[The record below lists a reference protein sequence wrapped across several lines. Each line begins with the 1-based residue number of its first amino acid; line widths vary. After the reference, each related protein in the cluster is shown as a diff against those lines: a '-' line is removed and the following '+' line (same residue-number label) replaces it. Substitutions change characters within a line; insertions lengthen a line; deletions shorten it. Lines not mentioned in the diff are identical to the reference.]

1 MTQVSALFFSNW
13 TVEYSRIK
21 ALTKSLLCPTDQ
33 VYKSAKLASTGTN
46 RNPQVA
52 DEADDDAEA
61 GPALLPP
68 DGEEDDGDYGPSMP
82 PEEEEEDGDDEEGRF
97 FGGGVTAQESRALD
111 YINETGDDLP
121 EEKIDA
127 SWLKKTALKFEQ
139 RINKN
144 ATQRA
149 KYEDDPAKFIQ
160 SEADLDAD
168 IKALSILGEHPELY
182 PDLSRLGTVGSL
194 VGLLAHENTDI
205 AIGAIEIIGELTD
218 EDVAAEEE
226 QWDAL
231 VDALL
236 EADLVGLLVSNL
248 RRLNE
253 DSEDE
258 ADRNGVYHALNVV
271 ENLCS
276 KVATAEKIAKDEGLL
291 KWLLARI
298 QKKER
303 PITQNKQYAAEILAI
318 LVQTSSANRRK
329 LADKDAVDTMLQ
341 LLAAYRKLDPEKG
354 QEEEYMENL
363 FEALTCI
370 VNEPEGKT
378 KFIEAEGIELCLI
391 MLKEGKRSKPAALR
405 VLDHAA
411 GGSSGTEVCQKLVE
425 AGGLKT
431 MFTTFMKKSRD
442 NNKATVEHLV
452 GIFSWMLRLLPANS
466 SERIRLLVK
475 FVEKD
480 FEKTEK
486 LVKLRR
492 DFSARLRLVDDTMR
506 KEQKGRAA
514 DEQDT
519 DAEEERFFRRLDAG
533 LFLLQSIDLV
543 LAWLIAEDD
552 GAREKIKALL
562 ADRDETFEVIKASLQ
577 ERQDA
582 IDDKTSQNGK
592 DTAEMLATL
601 MGFL

>member
-1 MTQVSALFFSNW
+1 MLVGLPSK
-13 TVEYSRIK
+13 RK
-21 ALTKSLLCPTDQ
+21 AEPLRDPNK
-33 VYKSAKLASTGTN
+33 VYKSAKLASTGTA
-46 RNPQVA
+46 RNAQVE
-52 DEADDDAEA
+52 DEADDDTEA
-61 GPALLPP
+61 GPALPP
-68 DGEEDDGDYGPSMP
+68 PEGEDDDGDYGPSMP
-82 PEEEEEDGDDEEGRF
+82 AEEEEDGDDEEGRF

-149 KYEDDPAKFIQ
+149 KYEDDPAKFIE

-182 PDLSRLGTVGSL
+182 PDLARLGTVGSL

-248 RRLNE
+248 KRLNE
-253 DSEDE
+253 DADDE

-276 KVATAEKIAKDEGLL
+276 KVATAEKIAKDDGLL

-318 LVQTSSANRRK
+318 LVQTSSANRKK

-431 MFTTFMKKSRD
+431 LFTTFMKKSRD

-492 DFSARLRLVDDTMR
+492 DFSARLRLVDETMR

-514 DEQDT
+514 DEHDT
-519 DAEEERFFRRLDAG
+519 DLEERFFRRLDAG

-552 GAREKIKALL
+552 GAREKIRALL
-562 ADRDETFEVIKASLQ
+562 ADRDETFEVVKASLQ

-601 MGFL
+601 MEFL

>member
-1 MTQVSALFFSNW
+1 MPTFSDDFIHYIRHG
-13 TVEYSRIK
+13 T
-21 ALTKSLLCPTDQ
+21 LTACLCYFTDQ
-33 VYKSAKLASTGTN
+33 VYKSAKISTAG
-46 RNPQVA
+46 RNAQVE
-52 DEADDDAEA
+52 DEADDDTEA
-61 GPALLPP
+61 GPALPPP
-68 DGEEDDGDYGPSMP
+68 DGEDDDGDYGPAIP
-82 PEEEEEDGDDEEGRF
+82 PEEDDGDDEEGRF

-111 YINETGDDLP
+111 YINETGDDDLP

-168 IKALSILGEHPELY
+168 IRALSILGEHPELY
-182 PDLSRLGTVGSL
+182 PDLARLGTVGSL

-226 QWDAL
+226 HWDAL

-248 RRLNE
+248 KRLNE
-253 DSEDE
+253 DSDDE
-258 ADRNGVYHALNVV
+258 ADRSGVYHALSVV
-271 ENLCS
+271 ENLSS
-276 KVATAEKIAKDEGLL
+276 KVATAEKIAKDNGLL

-298 QKKER
+298 QKREKVT
-303 PITQNKQYAAEILAI
+303 TQNKQYAAEILAI
-318 LVQTSSANRRK
+318 LVQTSSVNRQR
-329 LADKDAVDTMLQ
+329 LADKDAVDIILQ

-363 FEALTCI
+363 FEALICI
-370 VNEPEGKT
+370 VDEPEGKT
-378 KFIEAEGIELCLI
+378 KFVEAEGIELCLI
-391 MLKEGKRSKPAALR
+391 MLKEGKKSKLNALR

-411 GGSSGTEVCQKLVE
+411 GGASATEVCQKLVE

-431 MFTTFMKKSRD
+431 LFTTFMKKSHD
-442 NNKATVEHLV
+442 TKHVMVEHLV

-480 FEKTEK
+480 FEKTER

-492 DFSARLRLVDDTMR
+492 DVSARLQRVDETMR
-506 KEQKGRAA
+506 KEKERGAGIGLEDA
-514 DEQDT
+514 DL
-519 DAEEERFFRRLDAG
+519 EEERFLRRLEEG

-543 LAWLIAEDD
+543 LAWLVAEDD
-552 GAREKIKALL
+552 GAREKIRTIL
-562 ADRDETFEVIKASLQ
+562 ADRDETFDVVKASLQ

-582 IDDKTSQNGK
+582 IGDKTSASGK
-592 DTAEMLATL
+592 DTSEMLATL
-601 MGFL
+601 MEFL

>member
-1 MTQVSALFFSNW
+1 MPSSPLL
-13 TVEYSRIK
+13 K
-21 ALTKSLLCPTDQ
+21 AIHYYKHGTLTDCPRCPTDQ
-33 VYKSAKLASTGTN
+33 VYKSAKLSTTG
-46 RNPQVA
+46 RNAQVE
-52 DEADDDAEA
+52 DEAEDDTEA
-61 GPALLPP
+61 GPAVPPP
-68 DGEEDDGDYGPSMP
+68 DGEDDDGDYGPAMP
-82 PEEEEEDGDDEEGRF
+82 PDGEDEDGDDEEGRF

-111 YINETGDDLP
+111 YINEIPGDDDVP

-168 IKALSILGEHPELY
+168 IRAMSILGEHPELY
-182 PDLSRLGTVGSL
+182 PDLARLGTVGSL

-248 RRLNE
+248 KRLNE
-253 DSEDE
+253 ESDDD
-258 ADRNGVYHALNVV
+258 ADRSGVYHALSVV
-271 ENLCS
+271 ENLSS
-276 KVATAEKIAKDEGLL
+276 KATTAEKIAKDDGLL

-298 QKKER
+298 QKKEKVT
-303 PITQNKQYAAEILAI
+303 TQNKQYAAEILAI
-318 LVQTSSANRRK
+318 LVQTSSANRQRM
-329 LADKDAVDTMLQ
+329 AGKDAVDVILQ

-363 FEALTCI
+363 FEALICI
-370 VNEPEGKT
+370 VDEPEGKT
-378 KFIEAEGIELCLI
+378 KFVEAEGIELCLI
-391 MLKEGKRSKPAALR
+391 MLKEGKKSKLDALR

-411 GGSSGTEVCQKLVE
+411 AGPSATEVCQKLVE

-431 MFTTFMKKSRD
+431 LFTTFMKKSHD
-442 NNKATVEHLV
+442 TKHAMVEHLV

-466 SERIRLLVK
+466 PERIRLLVK

-480 FEKTEK
+480 FEKTER

-492 DFSARLRLVDDTMR
+492 DVSARLRLVDETIR
-506 KEQKGRAA
+506 KEQGGSSLIGLDDA
-514 DEQDT
+514 DL
-519 DAEEERFFRRLDAG
+519 EEERFLRRLEEG

-552 GAREKIKALL
+552 GAREKIRALL
-562 ADRDETFEVIKASLQ
+562 ADRDETFEVVKASLQ
-577 ERQDA
+577 ERLDA
-582 IDDKTSQNGK
+582 TGDKTSQSGK
-592 DTAEMLATL
+592 DTSEMLATL
-601 MGFL
+601 MEFL

>member
-1 MTQVSALFFSNW
+1 M
-13 TVEYSRIK
+13 
-21 ALTKSLLCPTDQ
+21 
-33 VYKSAKLASTGTN
+33 
-46 RNPQVA
+46 
-52 DEADDDAEA
+52 
-61 GPALLPP
+61 PP
-68 DGEEDDGDYGPSMP
+68 D
-82 PEEEEEDGDDEEGRF
+82 EEEEDGDDEEGRF

-111 YINETGDDLP
+111 YINETGDDDLP

-127 SWLKKTALKFEQ
+127 QWLKKAALKFEQ

-149 KYEDDPAKFIQ
+149 KYEDDPARFIQ

-182 PDLSRLGTVGSL
+182 PDLARLGTAGSL

-205 AIGAIEIIGELTD
+205 AIGAVEIIGELTD

-248 RRLNE
+248 RRLDE
-253 DSEDE
+253 DSDDD
-258 ADRNGVYHALNVV
+258 ADRSGVYHALGVV

-276 KVATAEKIAKDEGLL
+276 KVATAEKIAKDDGLL

-298 QKKER
+298 QKKEKA
-303 PITQNKQYAAEILAI
+303 ITQNKQYAAEILAI
-318 LVQTSSANRRK
+318 LVQTSSANRQR
-329 LADKDAVDTMLQ
+329 LAQKDAVDVILQ
-341 LLAAYRKLDPEKG
+341 LLASYRKLDPEKG

-363 FEALTCI
+363 FEALICI
-370 VNEPEGKT
+370 VDEPEGKT
-378 KFIEAEGIELCLI
+378 KFVEAEGVELCLI
-391 MLKEGKRSKPAALR
+391 MLKEGKKSKLNALR

-411 GGSSGTEVCQKLVE
+411 GGSSAAEVCQKLVE

-431 MFTTFMKKSRD
+431 LFTTFMKKSHDTRHVM
-442 NNKATVEHLV
+442 VEHLV
-452 GIFSWMLRLLPANS
+452 GIISWMLRLLPANS
-466 SERIRLLVK
+466 PERIRLLVK

-480 FEKTEK
+480 FEKTER
-486 LVKLRR
+486 LVKVRR
-492 DFSARLRLVDDTMR
+492 DVSARLRLVDEAMR
-506 KEQKGRAA
+506 KEHKRSALVGLS
-514 DEQDT
+514 DEEQ
-519 DAEEERFFRRLDAG
+519 EEERFFRRLEEG
-533 LFLLQSIDLV
+533 LFLLQSVDLV

-552 GAREKIKALL
+552 GVREKIRALL
-562 ADRDETFEVIKASLQ
+562 ADRDETFEVVRTSLR

-582 IDDKTSQNGK
+582 IGDKTSQSGK
-592 DTAEMLATL
+592 DTSEMLATL
-601 MGFL
+601 MEFL

>member
-1 MTQVSALFFSNW
+1 M
-13 TVEYSRIK
+13 
-21 ALTKSLLCPTDQ
+21 
-33 VYKSAKLASTGTN
+33 
-46 RNPQVA
+46 
-52 DEADDDAEA
+52 
-61 GPALLPP
+61 PP
-68 DGEEDDGDYGPSMP
+68 DDG
-82 PEEEEEDGDDEEGRF
+82 EEEEDGDDEEGRF

-111 YINETGDDLP
+111 YINETGDDDLP

-127 SWLKKTALKFEQ
+127 SWLKKAALKFEQ

-149 KYEDDPAKFIQ
+149 KYEDDPARFIQ

-168 IKALSILGEHPELY
+168 IRALSILGEHPELY
-182 PDLSRLGTVGSL
+182 PDLARLGTAGSL

-218 EDVAAEEE
+218 EDVAAEED

-236 EADLVGLLVSNL
+236 GADLVGLLVSNL

-253 DSEDE
+253 DSDDD
-258 ADRNGVYHALNVV
+258 ADRGGVYHALGVV
-271 ENLCS
+271 ENLSS
-276 KVATAEKIAKDEGLL
+276 KVATAEKIAKDDGLL

-298 QKKER
+298 QKKEKVT
-303 PITQNKQYAAEILAI
+303 TQNKQYAAEILAI
-318 LVQTSSANRRK
+318 LVQTSPVNRQR
-329 LADKDAVDTMLQ
+329 LAEKDAVDVILQ

-370 VNEPEGKT
+370 VDEPEGKA
-378 KFIEAEGIELCLI
+378 KFIEAEGVELCLI
-391 MLKEGKRSKPAALR
+391 MLKEGKKSKLDALR

-411 GGSSGTEVCQKLVE
+411 GGASGADVCQKLVE

-431 MFTTFMKKSRD
+431 LFTTFMKKGHD
-442 NNKATVEHLV
+442 AKHVMTEHLV

-466 SERIRLLVK
+466 PERIRLLVK

-480 FEKTEK
+480 FEKTGR
-486 LVKLRR
+486 LVALRR
-492 DFSARLRLVDDTMR
+492 DVSARLRLVDEAMLR
-506 KEQKGRAA
+506 EKGRSALELDDA
-514 DEQDT
+514 DL
-519 DAEEERFFRRLDAG
+519 EEERFLRRLDEG

-543 LAWLIAEDD
+543 LAWLAAEDD
-552 GAREKIKALL
+552 GARERVRALL
-562 ADRDETFEVIKASLQ
+562 ADRDETFEVVKASLQ
-577 ERQDA
+577 ERLEA
-582 IDDKTSQNGK
+582 IGDKTSQSGK
-592 DTAEMLATL
+592 DTSEMLTTL
-601 MGFL
+601 MEFL

>member
-1 MTQVSALFFSNW
+1 MPTFSN
-13 TVEYSRIK
+13 EAIRYIRHGK
-21 ALTKSLLCPTDQ
+21 LTACLCYFADQ
-33 VYKSAKLASTGTN
+33 VYKSAKISTAG
-46 RNPQVA
+46 RNARVE
-52 DEADDDAEA
+52 DEADDDTEA
-61 GPALLPP
+61 GPALPPP
-68 DGEEDDGDYGPSMP
+68 DGEDDDGDYGPAMP
-82 PEEEEEDGDDEEGRF
+82 PEEEDGDDEEGRF

-111 YINETGDDLP
+111 YINETGDDDLP

-168 IKALSILGEHPELY
+168 IRALSILGEHPELY
-182 PDLSRLGTVGSL
+182 PDLARLGTVGSL

-218 EDVAAEEE
+218 EDVAAEED

-248 RRLNE
+248 KRLNE
-253 DSEDE
+253 DSDDD
-258 ADRNGVYHALNVV
+258 ADRSGVYHALSVV
-271 ENLCS
+271 ENLSS
-276 KVATAEKIAKDEGLL
+276 KVATAEKIAKDNGLL

-298 QKKER
+298 QKKEK
-303 PITQNKQYAAEILAI
+303 ITTQNKQYAAEILAI
-318 LVQTSSANRRK
+318 LVQTSSVNRQR
-329 LADKDAVDTMLQ
+329 LADKDAVDMILQ

-363 FEALTCI
+363 FEALICI
-370 VNEPEGKT
+370 VDEPEGKT
-378 KFIEAEGIELCLI
+378 KFVEAEGIELCLI
-391 MLKEGKRSKPAALR
+391 MLKEGKKSKLNALR

-411 GGSSGTEVCQKLVE
+411 GGSSATEVCQKLVE

-431 MFTTFMKKSRD
+431 LFTMFMKKSHDTRHVM
-442 NNKATVEHLV
+442 VEHLV
-452 GIFSWMLRLLPANS
+452 GIFSWMLRLLPAS
-466 SERIRLLVK
+466 SPERIRLLVK

-480 FEKTEK
+480 FEKTER

-492 DFSARLRLVDDTMR
+492 DVSARLQRVDETMR
-506 KEQKGRAA
+506 REKERGAGIGLEDA
-514 DEQDT
+514 DL
-519 DAEEERFFRRLDAG
+519 EEERFLRRLEEG

-552 GAREKIKALL
+552 GAREKIRALL
-562 ADRDETFEVIKASLQ
+562 ADRDETFEVVKASLQ
-577 ERQDA
+577 ERLDA
-582 IDDKTSQNGK
+582 IGDKTSPSGRDNS
-592 DTAEMLATL
+592 EMLTTL
-601 MGFL
+601 MEFL

>member
-1 MTQVSALFFSNW
+1 VCHHPTHETPTTDLP
-13 TVEYSRIK
+13 
-21 ALTKSLLCPTDQ
+21 CPTDQ
-33 VYKSAKLASTGTN
+33 VYKSAKLAPGSG
-46 RNPQVA
+46 RHAQVE
-52 DEADDDAEA
+52 DEADDDTEA
-61 GPALLPP
+61 GPALPPP
-68 DGEEDDGDYGPSMP
+68 DGEDDDGDYGPAMP

-97 FGGGVTAQESRALD
+97 FGSGVTAQESRALD

-182 PDLSRLGTVGSL
+182 PDLARLGTVGSL

-218 EDVAAEEE
+218 EDVAAEED
-226 QWDAL
+226 QWDAI

-248 RRLNE
+248 KRLNE
-253 DSEDE
+253 ESDDE
-258 ADRNGVYHALNVV
+258 ADRTGVYHALSVV

-276 KVATAEKIAKDEGLL
+276 KVATAEKIAKDDGLL

-298 QKKER
+298 PKKEKVT
-303 PITQNKQYAAEILAI
+303 TQNKQYAAEILAI
-318 LVQTSSANRRK
+318 LVQTSSANRQR
-329 LADKDAVDTMLQ
+329 LAERDAVDVILQ

-354 QEEEYMENL
+354 HEEEYMENL

-370 VNEPEGKT
+370 VDEPEGKT
-378 KFIEAEGIELCLI
+378 KFVEAEGIELCLI
-391 MLKEGKRSKPAALR
+391 MLKEGKKSKFGALR
-405 VLDHAA
+405 ALDHAA
-411 GGSSGTEVCQKLVE
+411 GGSSATEVCQKLVE

-431 MFTTFMKKSRD
+431 LFTAFMKKSRD
-442 NNKATVEHLV
+442 SNNMLTEHFV
-452 GIFSWMLRLLPANS
+452 SIFSWMLRLLPGNS
-466 SERIRLLVK
+466 PERVRLLVK

-480 FEKTEK
+480 FEKTER

-492 DFSARLRLVDDTMR
+492 DVSARLRLVDETMVKDHR
-506 KEQKGRAA
+506 LRHVGEL
-514 DEQDT
+514 DDPLL
-519 DAEEERFFRRLDAG
+519 EEERFLSRLEEG

-552 GAREKIKALL
+552 GARDKIRELL
-562 ADRDETFEVIKASLQ
+562 ADRDETFEVVKASLR

-582 IDDKTSQNGK
+582 INDKASQSGK
-592 DTAEMLATL
+592 DTSEMLATL
-601 MGFL
+601 MEFL

>member
-1 MTQVSALFFSNW
+1 MAKEVTHCTKDA
-13 TVEYSRIK
+13 K
-21 ALTKSLLCPTDQ
+21 LTAYLCYTTDQ
-33 VYKSAKLASTGTN
+33 VYKSAKLSTAG
-46 RNPQVA
+46 RNAQVE
-52 DEADDDAEA
+52 DEVDDDTEA
-61 GPALLPP
+61 GPALPPP
-68 DGEEDDGDYGPSMP
+68 DGEDDDGDYGPAMP
-82 PEEEEEDGDDEEGRF
+82 PDEEEEDGDDEEGRF

-111 YINETGDDLP
+111 YINETGDDDLP

-182 PDLSRLGTVGSL
+182 PDLARMGTVGSL

-205 AIGAIEIIGELTD
+205 AIGAVEIIGELTD

-248 RRLNE
+248 KRLNE
-253 DSEDE
+253 DSDDD
-258 ADRNGVYHALNVV
+258 ADRSGVYHALGVV

-276 KVATAEKIAKDEGLL
+276 KVATAEKIAKDDGLL

-298 QKKER
+298 QKKEKVT
-303 PITQNKQYAAEILAI
+303 TQNKQYAAEILAI
-318 LVQTSSANRRK
+318 LVQTSSVNRQR
-329 LADKDAVDTMLQ
+329 LADKDAVDVILQ

-363 FEALTCI
+363 FEALICI
-370 VNEPEGKT
+370 VDEPEGKI
-378 KFIEAEGIELCLI
+378 KFVEAEGIELCLI
-391 MLKEGKRSKPAALR
+391 MLKERKKSKLNALR

-411 GGSSGTEVCQKLVE
+411 GGSSATEVCLKLVE

-431 MFTTFMKKSRD
+431 LFTTFMKKSND
-442 NNKATVEHLV
+442 NTRHVMVEHLV

-466 SERIRLLVK
+466 PERIRLLVK

-480 FEKTEK
+480 FEKTER
-486 LVKLRR
+486 LVKVRR
-492 DFSARLRLVDDTMR
+492 DVSARLRLVDEAMR
-506 KEQKGRAA
+506 KEQKRSALVGL
-514 DEQDT
+514 DEEEQ
-519 DAEEERFFRRLDAG
+519 EEERFFRRLEEG
-533 LFLLQSIDLV
+533 LFLLQSVDLV

-552 GAREKIKALL
+552 GARDKIRALL
-562 ADRDETFEVIKASLQ
+562 ADRDETFEVVRTSLR

-582 IDDKTSQNGK
+582 IGDKTSQSGR
-592 DTAEMLATL
+592 DTSEMLATL
-601 MGFL
+601 MEFL

>member
-1 MTQVSALFFSNW
+1 MTLVSAHVVSNEASYYVKHG
-13 TVEYSRIK
+13 TLKTCLR
-21 ALTKSLLCPTDQ
+21 CPTDQ
-33 VYKSAKLASTGTN
+33 VYKSAKLSTTG
-46 RNPQVA
+46 RHAQVE
-52 DEADDDAEA
+52 DEADDDTEA
-61 GPALLPP
+61 GPALPPP
-68 DGEEDDGDYGPSMP
+68 DGEDDDGDYGPAMP
-82 PEEEEEDGDDEEGRF
+82 PGEEEEDGDDEEGRF

-111 YINETGDDLP
+111 YINETGDDDLP

-127 SWLKKTALKFEQ
+127 SWLKKAALKFEQ

-149 KYEDDPAKFIQ
+149 KYEDDPSKFIQ

-182 PDLSRLGTVGSL
+182 PDLARLGTVGSL

-248 RRLNE
+248 KRLNE
-253 DSEDE
+253 DSDDE
-258 ADRNGVYHALNVV
+258 ADRSGVYHALSVV
-271 ENLCS
+271 ENLSS
-276 KVATAEKIAKDEGLL
+276 KVATAEKIAKDDGLL

-298 QKKER
+298 QKKEKVT
-303 PITQNKQYAAEILAI
+303 TQNKQYAAEILAI
-318 LVQTSSANRRK
+318 LVQTSSVNRQR
-329 LADKDAVDTMLQ
+329 LAGKDAVDVILQ

-363 FEALTCI
+363 FEALICI
-370 VNEPEGKT
+370 VDEPEGKI
-378 KFIEAEGIELCLI
+378 KFVEAEGVELCLI
-391 MLKEGKRSKPAALR
+391 MLKEGKKSKLDALR

-411 GGSSGTEVCQKLVE
+411 GGPSATEVCQKLVE
-425 AGGLKT
+425 SGGLKT
-431 MFTTFMKKSRD
+431 LFTTFMKKSHD
-442 NNKATVEHLV
+442 TKHVMVEHLV

-480 FEKTEK
+480 FEKTER
-486 LVKLRR
+486 LVKVRR
-492 DFSARLRLVDDTMR
+492 DVSARLRLVDETMR
-506 KEQKGRAA
+506 KEQQGTALGLTGE
-514 DEQDT
+514 EQ
-519 DAEEERFFRRLDAG
+519 EEERFFRRLEEG

-562 ADRDETFEVIKASLQ
+562 ADRDETFEVVKASLQ

-582 IDDKTSQNGK
+582 IGDKTSQSGK
-592 DTAEMLATL
+592 DTSEMLATL
-601 MGFL
+601 MEFL

>member
-1 MTQVSALFFSNW
+1 MPTFSNEAIRYIRHAKL
-13 TVEYSRIK
+13 TVC
-21 ALTKSLLCPTDQ
+21 LCHFTDQ
-33 VYKSAKLASTGTN
+33 VYKSVKISRAG
-46 RNPQVA
+46 RNAQVE
-52 DEADDDAEA
+52 DEADDDTEA
-61 GPALLPP
+61 GPALPPP
-68 DGEEDDGDYGPSMP
+68 DGEDDDGDYGPAMP
-82 PEEEEEDGDDEEGRF
+82 PEEEDGDDEEGRF

-111 YINETGDDLP
+111 YINETGDDDLP

-168 IKALSILGEHPELY
+168 IRALSILGEHPELY
-182 PDLSRLGTVGSL
+182 PDLARLGTVGSL

-218 EDVAAEEE
+218 EDVAAEED

-248 RRLNE
+248 KRLNE
-253 DSEDE
+253 DSDDD
-258 ADRNGVYHALNVV
+258 ADRSGVYHALSVV
-271 ENLCS
+271 ENLSS
-276 KVATAEKIAKDEGLL
+276 KVATAEKIAKDNGLL

-298 QKKER
+298 QKKEKVT
-303 PITQNKQYAAEILAI
+303 TQNKQYAAEILAI
-318 LVQTSSANRRK
+318 LVQTSSVNRQK
-329 LADKDAVDTMLQ
+329 LADKDAVDIILQ

-363 FEALTCI
+363 FEALICI
-370 VNEPEGKT
+370 VDEPEGKT
-378 KFIEAEGIELCLI
+378 KFVEAEGIELCLI
-391 MLKEGKRSKPAALR
+391 MLKEGKKSKLNALR

-411 GGSSGTEVCQKLVE
+411 GGASATEVCQKLVE
-425 AGGLKT
+425 AGGLKSL
-431 MFTTFMKKSRD
+431 FTTFMKKSHDTRHVM
-442 NNKATVEHLV
+442 VEHLV

-480 FEKTEK
+480 FEKTER

-492 DFSARLRLVDDTMR
+492 EVSARLQRVDETMR
-506 KEQKGRAA
+506 REKERGAGIGLDDA
-514 DEQDT
+514 DL
-519 DAEEERFFRRLDAG
+519 EEERFLRRLEEG

-552 GAREKIKALL
+552 GAREKIRALL
-562 ADRDETFEVIKASLQ
+562 ADRDETFEVVKASLQ

-582 IDDKTSQNGK
+582 IGDKTSPSGK
-592 DTAEMLATL
+592 DTSEMLATL
-601 MGFL
+601 MEFL

>member
-1 MTQVSALFFSNW
+1 M
-13 TVEYSRIK
+13 
-21 ALTKSLLCPTDQ
+21 
-33 VYKSAKLASTGTN
+33 
-46 RNPQVA
+46 
-52 DEADDDAEA
+52 
-61 GPALLPP
+61 PP
-68 DGEEDDGDYGPSMP
+68 DG
-82 PEEEEEDGDDEEGRF
+82 EEEEEDGDDEEGRF
-97 FGGGVTAQESRALD
+97 FGGGVTAGESRALD

-144 ATQRA
+144 AAQRA

-168 IKALSILGEHPELY
+168 IRALSILGEHPELY
-182 PDLSRLGTVGSL
+182 PDLARLGTVASL
-194 VGLLAHENTDI
+194 VGLLAHENADI

-218 EDVAAEEE
+218 EDVAAEED

-231 VDALL
+231 VGALL

-248 RRLNE
+248 KRLNE
-253 DSEDE
+253 DSDDE
-258 ADRNGVYHALNVV
+258 ADRTGVYHALSVV

-276 KVATAEKIAKDEGLL
+276 DVATAEKIAKDDGLL

-298 QKKER
+298 QKKEKAT
-303 PITQNKQYAAEILAI
+303 TQNKQYSAEILAI
-318 LVQTSSANRRK
+318 LVQTSSANRQR
-329 LADKDAVDTMLQ
+329 LAEKDAVDIMLQ

-354 QEEEYMENL
+354 HEEEYMENL

-370 VNEPEGKT
+370 VDEPEGKT
-378 KFIEAEGIELCLI
+378 KFVEAEGIELCLI
-391 MLKEGKRSKPAALR
+391 MLKEGKKSKPDALR
-405 VLDHAA
+405 ILDHAA
-411 GGSSGTEVCQKLVE
+411 GGPAGTEVCQKLVE

-431 MFTTFMKKSRD
+431 LFTAFMKKGRD
-442 NNKATVEHLV
+442 HNNTTIEHLV

-466 SERIRLLVK
+466 AERVRLLVK

-480 FEKTEK
+480 FEKTER

-492 DFSARLRLVDDTMR
+492 DVSARLRRVDEEMS
-506 KEQKGRAA
+506 KENRARGTLA
-514 DEQDT
+514 LTDEEM
-519 DAEEERFFRRLDAG
+519 EEERFFRRLEEG

-552 GAREKIKALL
+552 GARDKIRALL
-562 ADRDETFEVIKASLQ
+562 ADRDETFEVVKASLR

-582 IDDKTSQNGK
+582 IGDKTSQSGR
-592 DTAEMLATL
+592 DTSEMLATL
-601 MGFL
+601 MEFL

>member
-1 MTQVSALFFSNW
+1 MTSIDELFKGLPSK
-13 TVEYSRIK
+13 RK
-21 ALTKSLLCPTDQ
+21 AEPLRDPNQ
-33 VYKSAKLASTGTN
+33 VYKSAKLSTANN
-46 RNPQVA
+46 RHAQVA
-52 DEADDDAEA
+52 DEADDDTEA
-61 GPALLPP
+61 GPALPPP
-68 DGEEDDGDYGPSMP
+68 DGEDDDGDYGPAMP
-82 PEEEEEDGDDEEGRF
+82 PDDGEEDGDDDEGRF
-97 FGGGVTAQESRALD
+97 FGGGVTARESRALD
-111 YINETGDDLP
+111 YINETGDDDLP

-168 IKALSILGEHPELY
+168 IRALSILGEHPELY
-182 PDLSRLGTVGSL
+182 PDLARLGTVASL

-248 RRLNE
+248 KRLNE
-253 DSEDE
+253 DSDDE
-258 ADRNGVYHALNVV
+258 ADRSGVYHALGVV

-276 KVATAEKIAKDEGLL
+276 KVATAEKIAKDDGLL

-298 QKKER
+298 QKREKVT
-303 PITQNKQYAAEILAI
+303 TQNKQYAAEILAI
-318 LVQTSSANRRK
+318 LVQTSSANRQR
-329 LADKDAVDTMLQ
+329 LAGKDAVDVILQ

-354 QEEEYMENL
+354 HEEEYMENL

-370 VNEPEGKT
+370 VDEPEGKT
-378 KFIEAEGIELCLI
+378 KLIEAEGVELCLI
-391 MLKEGKRSKPAALR
+391 MVKEGKKSKLDGLK

-411 GGSSGTEVCQKLVE
+411 GGSSATEVCQKLVE
-425 AGGLKT
+425 AGGLKNL
-431 MFTTFMKKSRD
+431 FTTFMKTRD
-442 NNKATVEHLV
+442 SKHLVVEHLV
-452 GIFSWMLRLLPANS
+452 SIFSWMLRLLPANS
-466 SERIRLLVK
+466 PERVRLLVK

-480 FEKTEK
+480 FEKTER
-486 LVKLRR
+486 LVRLRR
-492 DFSARLRLVDDTMR
+492 EVSGRLRLVDEKMR
-506 KEQKGRAA
+506 KEQERSFL
-514 DEQDT
+514 DLD
-519 DAEEERFFRRLDAG
+519 DAELEEERFFRRLEEG

-552 GAREKIKALL
+552 GARDKIRSLL
-562 ADRDETFEVIKASLQ
+562 ADRDETFEVVKASLK

-582 IDDKTSQNGK
+582 INDKTSQSGK
-592 DTAEMLATL
+592 DTSEMLATL
-601 MGFL
+601 MEFL

>member
-1 MTQVSALFFSNW
+1 MPTFSN
-13 TVEYSRIK
+13 EAIRYIRHGK
-21 ALTKSLLCPTDQ
+21 LTACLYYFTDK
-33 VYKSAKLASTGTN
+33 VYKSAKISTAG
-46 RNPQVA
+46 RNAQVE
-52 DEADDDAEA
+52 DEADDDTEA
-61 GPALLPP
+61 GPALPPP
-68 DGEEDDGDYGPSMP
+68 DGEDDDGDYGPAMP
-82 PEEEEEDGDDEEGRF
+82 PEEEDGDDEEGRF

-111 YINETGDDLP
+111 YINETGDDDLP

-168 IKALSILGEHPELY
+168 IRALSILGEHPELY
-182 PDLSRLGTVGSL
+182 PDLARLGTVGSL

-218 EDVAAEEE
+218 EDVAAEED

-248 RRLNE
+248 KRLNE
-253 DSEDE
+253 DSDDD
-258 ADRNGVYHALNVV
+258 ADRSGVYHALSVV
-271 ENLCS
+271 ENLSS
-276 KVATAEKIAKDEGLL
+276 KVATAEKIAKDNGLL

-298 QKKER
+298 QKKEKVT
-303 PITQNKQYAAEILAI
+303 TQNKQYAAEILAI
-318 LVQTSSANRRK
+318 LVQTSSVNRQK
-329 LADKDAVDTMLQ
+329 LADKDAVDIILQ

-363 FEALTCI
+363 FEALICI
-370 VNEPEGKT
+370 VDEPEGKT
-378 KFIEAEGIELCLI
+378 KFVEAEGIELCLI
-391 MLKEGKRSKPAALR
+391 MLKEGKKSKLNALR

-411 GGSSGTEVCQKLVE
+411 GGSSATDVCQKLVE

-431 MFTTFMKKSRD
+431 LFTTFMKKSHD
-442 NNKATVEHLV
+442 TKHVMVEHLV
-452 GIFSWMLRLLPANS
+452 GIFSWMLRLLPAS
-466 SERIRLLVK
+466 SPERIRLLVK

-480 FEKTEK
+480 FEKTER

-492 DFSARLRLVDDTMR
+492 DVSARLQRVDETMR
-506 KEQKGRAA
+506 REKKRGGGIGLDDA
-514 DEQDT
+514 DL
-519 DAEEERFFRRLDAG
+519 EEERFLRRLEEG

-552 GAREKIKALL
+552 GAREKIRALL
-562 ADRDETFEVIKASLQ
+562 ADRDETFEVVKASLQ

-582 IDDKTSQNGK
+582 IGDKTSPSGR
-592 DTAEMLATL
+592 DTSEMLATL
-601 MGFL
+601 MEFL

>member
-1 MTQVSALFFSNW
+1 MPTFSNEVIYSIRHGTL
-13 TVEYSRIK
+13 TVR
-21 ALTKSLLCPTDQ
+21 LCYLTDQ
-33 VYKSAKLASTGTN
+33 VYKSAKISTAG
-46 RNPQVA
+46 RNAQIE

-61 GPALLPP
+61 GPALPPP
-68 DGEEDDGDYGPSMP
+68 DGEDDDGDYGPAMP
-82 PEEEEEDGDDEEGRF
+82 PEEEDGDDEEGRF

-111 YINETGDDLP
+111 YINETGDDDLP

-168 IKALSILGEHPELY
+168 IRALSILGEHPELY
-182 PDLSRLGTVGSL
+182 PDLARLGTVGSL

-248 RRLNE
+248 KRLNE
-253 DSEDE
+253 DSDDE
-258 ADRNGVYHALNVV
+258 ADRSGVYHALSVV
-271 ENLCS
+271 ENLSS
-276 KVATAEKIAKDEGLL
+276 KVATAEKIAKDNGLL

-298 QKKER
+298 QKKEKVT
-303 PITQNKQYAAEILAI
+303 TQNKQYAAEILAI
-318 LVQTSSANRRK
+318 LVQTSSVNRQR
-329 LADKDAVDTMLQ
+329 LADKDAVDIILQ

-363 FEALTCI
+363 FEALICI
-370 VNEPEGKT
+370 VDEPEGKT
-378 KFIEAEGIELCLI
+378 KFVEAEGIELCLI
-391 MLKEGKRSKPAALR
+391 MLKEGKKSKLNALR

-411 GGSSGTEVCQKLVE
+411 GGSSATEVCQKLVE

-431 MFTTFMKKSRD
+431 LFTTFMKKSHD
-442 NNKATVEHLV
+442 TKHVMVEHLV

-480 FEKTEK
+480 FEKTER

-492 DFSARLRLVDDTMR
+492 DVSARLQRVDETMR
-506 KEQKGRAA
+506 KEKERGAGIGLEEA
-514 DEQDT
+514 DL
-519 DAEEERFFRRLDAG
+519 EEERFLRRLEEG

-552 GAREKIKALL
+552 GAREKIRAIL
-562 ADRDETFEVIKASLQ
+562 ADRDETFEVVKASLQ

-582 IDDKTSQNGK
+582 IGDKTSPSGK
-592 DTAEMLATL
+592 DTSEMLATL
-601 MGFL
+601 MEFL